1 MLLPVACTWP
11 YYHVFRLLL
20 WSLGL
25 VSVLSASVLFGLLGR
40 RRRGGRRGIGH
51 LVRATAT
58 SPMGLVKKT
67 QIGASFAFSQV
78 PRRVL
83 YYSTTITPE
92 KINIPSYETVLK
104 VATSLEGGA
113 VSCKKH
119 FASGRQFLASYVP
132 GTVGFKT
139 STPESRRL
147 ERGRDLGECVLSF

>member
-104 VATSLEGGA
+104 AVEARQRASREGL
-113 VSCKKH
+113 
-119 FASGRQFLASYVP
+119 FLARN
-132 GTVGFKT
+132 T
-139 STPESRRL
+139 SQAAGSFLQVMYRVQWVSRRPL
-147 ERGRDLGECVLSF
+147 QNPDVLREAEI